1 MLNFLFGI
9 SICLNLIFIT
19 LILVLYKIY
28 KKKKEFKEV
37 LCDEK
42 AFSDFFINNS
52 GGFKL

>member
-9 SICLNLIFIT
+9 SICLNLVFITAIFI
-19 LILVLYKIY
+19 LYKIV

-42 AFSDFFINNS
+42 AFTDFFINN
-52 GGFKL
+52 GGCFKL